1 MAITSTPIKIARGFA
16 RDEKDE
22 RRLRAV
28 GVRTIFRAD
37 KGEGLERVKMRD
49 GEYLGVVD
57 GLKALADHRAIIAKE
72 VKKIHDAGATV
83 IDAETGLQSR
93 VDGVEMMRL
102 ALAPKGISK
111 EKSAEFQAQSVKS
124 RLDDGRM
131 DERRAKA
138 LWHDDRY
145 KLEQFEE
152 LTGWPR
158 ATAYSKWNARFK
170 LKTRN

>member
-1 MAITSTPIKIARGFA
+1 MTTKALPIRIARGFA

-22 RRLRAV
+22 RRLRAN

-37 KGEGLERVKMRD
+37 KGEPLARITMRQ

-72 VKKIHDAGATV
+72 VKRLHDMGATV
-83 IDAETGLQSR
+83 IDVETGLQSR
-93 VDGVEMMRL
+93 TDGVEMLRL
-102 ALAPKGISK
+102 ALAPKGISR
-111 EKSAEFQAQSVKS
+111 ERAAEFQAQSVKS

-145 KLEQFEE
+145 KITEFEE
-152 LTGWPR
+152 VTGWPR
-158 ATAYSKWNARFK
+158 STAYVKWGTRFK
-170 LKTRN
+170 LKFK

>member
-1 MAITSTPIKIARGFA
+1 MATKQTPIKIARGFA

-22 RRLRAV
+22 RRLRAA

-37 KGEGLERVKMRD
+37 KNEGLSRIKMRD

-93 VDGVEMMRL
+93 IDGVEMMRL

-111 EKSAEFQAQSVKS
+111 ERSAEFQAQSVKS

-138 LWHDDRY
+138 LWHDDRH
-145 KLEQFEE
+145 KLEEFEE
-152 LTGWPR
+152 ITGWPR
-158 ATAYSKWNARFK
+158 STANAKWGPRFK
-170 LKTRN
+170 LKTKR